1 MRVEVVVVWCVNAWA
16 WDNPSKQE
24 AAVGVRLDE
33 TYHLGRGR
41 HEGAGQERGG
51 EEREDGGDL
60 HPWVFEEEMWWWG
73 AVLWLWG
80 FGCVAFC

>member
-1 MRVEVVVVWCVNAWA
+1 MVWCVNAWA